1 MDVHFKNAVLEKV
14 EADANYD
21 GGLSKPIAKIFRKRM
36 QQIRAAIDERLF
48 YALKSLHF
56 EKLEGD
62 RKHQHSMK
70 LNDQWRLIVE
80 FEGESPNKVI
90 VIVEITDYH

>member
-14 EADANYD
+14 EADATFN
-21 GGLSKPIAKIFRKRM
+21 GGLSKAIVKAFRKRM
-36 QQIRAAIDERLF
+36 QQIRSAADERLF
-48 YALKSLHF
+48 YKLKSLHF

-62 RKHQHSMK
+62 RQHQHSMK

-80 FEGESPNKVI
+80 FEGESPNKIVVI
-90 VIVEITDYH
+90 IEIADYH

>member
-1 MDVHFKNAVLEKV
+1 MEVQFKDAVLEKV
-14 EADANYD
+14 EADANFN
-21 GGLSKPIAKIFRKRM
+21 GGLSKAIVKAFRKRM
-36 QQIRAAIDERLF
+36 QQIRSAADERLF

-62 RKHQHSMK
+62 RKHQHSMM
-70 LNDQWRLIVE
+70 LNDQWRLIVK
-80 FEGESPNKVI
+80 FEGESPNKIV